1 MKNGA
6 TRSQRLIFY
15 LKYSSFLIPHS
26 SLKRHL
32 PNAVTCINLLFGCF
46 ALTAVFNGHL
56 ALGAYFVAAAAVA
69 DFFDGLLAR
78 ALRVSS
84 AIGKDLDSLADM
96 VSFGVVPGAI
106 LFQLLLQ
113 TQQVVPPQGSHFAF
127 VSLGPMQAV
136 PFVAF
141 LVTIFSALRLAKF
154 NNDTRQTT
162 SFIGLPTPA
171 CTLVVA
177 SLPLILAD
185 DRFGMTSIILNPWLL
200 VGITV
205 LLSGLL
211 VAELPLFALK
221 FKNLRWADNR
231 RRFLFVLAAAGLLLA
246 LHATA
251 VPLVV
256 LLYVL
261 MSVPKSA
268 AR

>member
-1 MKNGA
+1 M
-6 TRSQRLIFY
+6 
-15 LKYSSFLIPHS
+15 
-26 SLKRHL
+26 KRHL
-32 PNAVTCINLLFGCF
+32 PNAITCLNLLCGCL
-46 ALTAVFNGHL
+46 ALTYIFAGRL
-56 ALGAYFVAAAAVA
+56 DLGAWFVAAAAVA
-69 DFFDGLLAR
+69 DFADGLVAR

-106 LFQLLLQ
+106 LFKLLTLDANLATGVLQ
-113 TQQVVPPQGSHFAF
+113 WLPYAGFT
-127 VSLGPMQAV
+127 VS
-136 PFVAF
+136 
-141 LVTIFSALRLAKF
+141 IFSALRLAKF

-177 SLPLILAD
+177 SLPLILAHD
-185 DRFGMTSIILNPWLL
+185 QFELASIILHPGLL
-200 VGITV
+200 LGLTAV
-205 LLSGLL
+205 LSGLL

-221 FKNLRWADNR
+221 FKNLRWGDNR
-231 RRFLFVLAAAGLLLA
+231 RRFLFLMLAAVLLLWLRA
-246 LHATA
+246 AA

-261 MSVPKSA
+261 LSVPKTA

>member
-1 MKNGA
+1 M
-6 TRSQRLIFY
+6 Y
-15 LKYSSFLIPHS
+15 
-26 SLKRHL
+26 
-32 PNAVTCINLLFGCF
+32 
-46 ALTAVFNGHL
+46 
-56 ALGAYFVAAAAVA
+56 GAYFVGLAAVA
-69 DFFDGLLAR
+69 DFLDGLVAR

-106 LFQLLLQ
+106 LCKLLAQ
-113 TQQVVPPQGSHFAF
+113 SYGARFGGYA
-127 VSLGPMQAV
+127 GPELDYWYWPIFLHAG
-136 PFVAF
+136 F

-177 SLPLILAD
+177 SLPLILAH
-185 DRFGMTSIILNPWLL
+185 DRFGVTSVILNPLVLL
-200 VGITV
+200 GLTV

-221 FKNLRWADNR
+221 FKTLRWGDNR
-231 RRFLFVLAAAGLLLA
+231 RRFMFILLTAGLLLVLQA
-246 LHATA
+246 AA

-268 AR
+268 ARQG

>member
-1 MKNGA
+1 MK
-6 TRSQRLIFY
+6 
-15 LKYSSFLIPHS
+15 K
-26 SLKRHL
+26 HL
-32 PNAVTCINLLFGCF
+32 PNAVTCLNLLCGCL
-46 ALTAVFNGHL
+46 ALTNIFAGRLEV
-56 ALGAYFVAAAAVA
+56 GAWFVAAAALA
-69 DFFDGLLAR
+69 DFADGLLAR

-106 LFQLLLQ
+106 LFQLLWQ
-113 TQQVVPPQGSHFAF
+113 GQRMPAPGEVDDFIVPGLWLFLPY
-127 VSLGPMQAV
+127 LG
-136 PFVAF
+136 F
-141 LVTIFSALRLAKF
+141 LVSIFSALRLAKF

-177 SLPLILAD
+177 SLPLILAH
-185 DRFGMTSIILNPWLL
+185 DRFGLKSVILNPWLL
-200 VGITV
+200 LGLTV

-221 FKNLRWADNR
+221 FKSLRWGDNR
-231 RRFLFVLAAAGLLLA
+231 RRFIFMLLAAGLLLGLQA
-246 LHATA
+246 AA

-256 LLYVL
+256 LFYVL
-261 MSVPKSA
+261 LSVPKTA

>member
-1 MKNGA
+1 MNK
-6 TRSQRLIFY
+6 
-15 LKYSSFLIPHS
+15 
-26 SLKRHL
+26 HL
-32 PNAVTCINLLFGCF
+32 PPAVTSLNLLCGCL
-46 ALTAVFNGHL
+46 ALTHIFAGRL
-56 ALGAYFVAAAAVA
+56 EMGAWFVAAAAAA
-69 DFFDGLLAR
+69 DFADGLLAR

-106 LFQLLLQ
+106 FFQLL
-113 TQQVVPPQGSHFAF
+113 TRGVVSNGLPEWVPYLGFA
-127 VSLGPMQAV
+127 VS
-136 PFVAF
+136 
-141 LVTIFSALRLAKF
+141 IFSALRLAKF

-171 CTLVVA
+171 CTLAVA
-177 SLPLILAD
+177 SLPLILAYD
-185 DRFGMTSIILNPWLL
+185 QFGLAPVILSPWLL
-200 VGITV
+200 LGLTA

-231 RRFLFVLAAAGLLLA
+231 RRFLFLLLAAGLLLVLRA
-246 LHATA
+246 AA

-261 MSVPKSA
+261 LSVPKTA

>member
-1 MKNGA
+1 M
-6 TRSQRLIFY
+6 
-15 LKYSSFLIPHS
+15 
-26 SLKRHL
+26 KRHL
-32 PNAVTCINLLFGCF
+32 PNAITCLNLLCGCL
-46 ALTAVFNGHL
+46 ALTHIFAGQL
-56 ALGAYFVAAAAVA
+56 ETGAWFVAAAAAA
-69 DFFDGLLAR
+69 DFADGLVAR

-106 LFQLLLQ
+106 FFQLLSRGVAGGGLP
-113 TQQVVPPQGSHFAF
+113 VWVPYIG
-127 VSLGPMQAV
+127 
-136 PFVAF
+136 F
-141 LVTIFSALRLAKF
+141 LVSIFSALRLAKF

-177 SLPLILAD
+177 SLPLILAHD
-185 DRFGMTSIILNPWLL
+185 QFGLSGVVLNPLVLL
-200 VGITV
+200 GLTV

-221 FKNLRWADNR
+221 FKNLRWGDNR
-231 RRFLFVLAAAGLLLA
+231 RRFIFLLLTAGLLLA
-246 LHATA
+246 LGAAA

-261 MSVPKSA
+261 LSVPKSA
-268 AR
+268 ARSGA

>member
-1 MKNGA
+1 M
-6 TRSQRLIFY
+6 
-15 LKYSSFLIPHS
+15 
-26 SLKRHL
+26 KRHL
-32 PNAVTCINLLFGCF
+32 PNAITCLNLLCGCL
-46 ALTAVFNGHL
+46 ALTYIFSGDL
-56 ALGAYFVAAAAVA
+56 ATGAWFVAAAAAA
-69 DFFDGLLAR
+69 DFADGLVAR

-106 LFQLLLQ
+106 LFHLLGMATGPLRE
-113 TQQVVPPQGSHFAF
+113 TSIAGMPMVAGIVKAAHPP
-127 VSLGPMQAV
+127 L
-136 PFVAF
+136 VAYVGF
-141 LVTIFSALRLAKF
+141 LVSIFSALRLAKF

-177 SLPLILAD
+177 SLPLILAYD
-185 DRFGMTSIILNPWLL
+185 QFGLRDVVLNPLVLL
-200 VGITV
+200 GLTV

-221 FKNLRWADNR
+221 FKTLRWADNR
-231 RRFLFVLAAAGLLLA
+231 RRFIFLLLAAGLLLA
-246 LHATA
+246 LRAAA

-261 MSVPKSA
+261 LSVPKTA
-268 AR
+268 ARSGS

>member
-1 MKNGA
+1 M
-6 TRSQRLIFY
+6 
-15 LKYSSFLIPHS
+15 
-26 SLKRHL
+26 KRHL
-32 PNAVTCINLLFGCF
+32 PNAVTCLNLLCGCL
-46 ALTAVFNGHL
+46 ALTNIFAGRLDV
-56 ALGAYFVAAAAVA
+56 GAYFVAAAALA
-69 DFFDGLLAR
+69 DFADGLLAR

-96 VSFGVVPGAI
+96 VSFGVVPGAM
-106 LFQLLLQ
+106 LFVLLQ
-113 TQQVVPPQGSHFAF
+113 RA
-127 VSLGPMQAV
+127 LGPLEPGTDTLVGWTQYV
-136 PFVAF
+136 PYFGF

-177 SLPLILAD
+177 SLPLILTFD
-185 DRFGMTSIILNPWLL
+185 QFGLARIILHPGLL
-200 VGITV
+200 LGLTV

-221 FKNLRWADNR
+221 FKNLRWGDNR
-231 RRFLFVLAAAGLLLA
+231 RRFLFLLLA
-246 LHATA
+246 VALLLGLKAAA
-251 VPLVV
+251 VPLIV

-261 MSVPKSA
+261 LSVPKTA

>member
-1 MKNGA
+1 M
-6 TRSQRLIFY
+6 
-15 LKYSSFLIPHS
+15 
-26 SLKRHL
+26 KRHL
-32 PNAVTCINLLFGCF
+32 PNAITCLNLLCGCL
-46 ALTAVFNGHL
+46 ALTNIFAGRL
-56 ALGAYFVAAAAVA
+56 ETGAWFVAAAAAA
-69 DFFDGLLAR
+69 DFADGLVAR

-106 LFQLLLQ
+106 LFTLLGQAAQLADNGV
-113 TQQVVPPQGSHFAF
+113 TDGAASVGFWAYVPYVG
-127 VSLGPMQAV
+127 
-136 PFVAF
+136 F
-141 LVTIFSALRLAKF
+141 LVSIFSALRLAKF

-177 SLPLILAD
+177 SLPLILAYD
-185 DRFGMTSIILNPWLL
+185 QFGLREVVLNPLVLL
-200 VGITV
+200 GLAV

-231 RRFLFVLAAAGLLLA
+231 RRFLFLLLAAGLLLA
-246 LHATA
+246 LRAAA

-261 MSVPKSA
+261 LSVPKTA

>member
-1 MKNGA
+1 M
-6 TRSQRLIFY
+6 
-15 LKYSSFLIPHS
+15 
-26 SLKRHL
+26 KRHL

-46 ALTAVFNGHL
+46 ALTAIFNGQL
-56 ALGAYFVAAAAVA
+56 ALGAYFVGAAAVA

-106 LFQLLLQ
+106 LFQLLLKALAPSEAS
-113 TQQVVPPQGSHFAF
+113 VPAT
-127 VSLGPMQAV
+127 GPMQYL
-136 PFVAF
+136 PYLAF
-141 LVTIFSALRLAKF
+141 IVSVFSALRLAKF

-177 SLPLILAD
+177 SLPLILLND
-185 DRFGMTSIILNPWLL
+185 QFGIASFILNPWLL
-200 VGITV
+200 IGLAV

-231 RRFLFVLAAAGLLLA
+231 RRFLFVLLAAGLLLA

-256 LLYVL
+256 LFYVL
-261 MSVPKSA
+261 MSVPKTA

>member
-1 MKNGA
+1 M
-6 TRSQRLIFY
+6 
-15 LKYSSFLIPHS
+15 
-26 SLKRHL
+26 KRHL
-32 PNAVTCINLLFGCF
+32 PNAVTCLNLLFGCL
-46 ALTAVFNGHL
+46 ALTHIFAGRL
-56 ALGAYFVAAAAVA
+56 ETGAWFVAAAAIA
-69 DFFDGLLAR
+69 DFADGLVAR

-96 VSFGVVPGAI
+96 VSFGVVPGAM
-106 LFQLLLQ
+106 LFVLLIQATSLEPGD
-113 TQQVVPPQGSHFAF
+113 TGFVVHTNGMLTYLPY
-127 VSLGPMQAV
+127 LG
-136 PFVAF
+136 F

-177 SLPLILAD
+177 SLPLILAH
-185 DRFGMTSIILNPWLL
+185 DRFGVSELILNPLVL
-200 VGITV
+200 VGLTV

-231 RRFLFVLAAAGLLLA
+231 RRFLFALLAAGLLLA
-246 LHATA
+246 LQATA
-251 VPLVV
+251 VPLIV
-256 LLYVL
+256 LAYVL
-261 MSVPKSA
+261 FSVPKTA

>member
-1 MKNGA
+1 M
-6 TRSQRLIFY
+6 
-15 LKYSSFLIPHS
+15 
-26 SLKRHL
+26 KRHL
-32 PNAVTCINLLFGCF
+32 PNAVTCLNLLFGCL
-46 ALTAVFNGHL
+46 ALTNIFAGQL
-56 ALGAYFVAAAAVA
+56 ETGAWLVAAAAAA
-69 DFFDGLLAR
+69 DFADGLLAR

-96 VSFGVVPGAI
+96 VSFGVVPGAL
-106 LFQLLLQ
+106 LFQLLAKGAAGNVWVGGFWPGWMPYL
-113 TQQVVPPQGSHFAF
+113 GF
-127 VSLGPMQAV
+127 V
-136 PFVAF
+136 
-141 LVTIFSALRLAKF
+141 VTIFSALRLAKF

-177 SLPLILAD
+177 SLPLILAH
-185 DRFGMTSIILNPWLL
+185 DRFGLTAVILNPW
-200 VGITV
+200 V
-205 LLSGLL
+205 LLALTALLAGLL

-231 RRFLFVLAAAGLLLA
+231 RRFLFLLLAAGLLLGLRA
-246 LHATA
+246 AA

-261 MSVPKSA
+261 LSVPKTA

>member
-1 MKNGA
+1 M
-6 TRSQRLIFY
+6 
-15 LKYSSFLIPHS
+15 
-26 SLKRHL
+26 
-32 PNAVTCINLLFGCF
+32 PNAVTCLNLLCGCL
-46 ALTAVFNGHL
+46 ALTHIFAGRL
-56 ALGAYFVAAAAVA
+56 ETGAWFVAAAAVA
-69 DFFDGLLAR
+69 DFADGLLAR

-106 LFQLLLQ
+106 LFQLLGRMSD
-113 TQQVVPPQGSHFAF
+113 PE
-127 VSLGPMQAV
+127 AV
-136 PFVAF
+136 TTNAF
-141 LVTIFSALRLAKF
+141 LLGALVMLPYLGFLVSIFSALRLAKF

-177 SLPLILAD
+177 SLPLILAH
-185 DRFGMTSIILNPWLL
+185 DRFGLRDVVLNPIVL
-200 VGITV
+200 VGLAV

-221 FKNLRWADNR
+221 FKSLRWSDNR
-231 RRFLFVLAAAGLLLA
+231 RRFIFLLLAAGLVLGLQA
-246 LHATA
+246 AA

-261 MSVPKSA
+261 LSVPKSA

>member
-1 MKNGA
+1 M
-6 TRSQRLIFY
+6 
-15 LKYSSFLIPHS
+15 
-26 SLKRHL
+26 KRHL
-32 PNAVTCINLLFGCF
+32 PNAVTCLNLLCGCL
-46 ALTAVFNGHL
+46 ALTNIFAGRLDV
-56 ALGAYFVAAAAVA
+56 GAYFVAAAAVA
-69 DFFDGLLAR
+69 DFADGLLAR

-106 LFQLLLQ
+106 LLVLLQ
-113 TQQVVPPQGSHFAF
+113 RAL
-127 VSLGPMQAV
+127 VSLEPDVNTLVGWVQYV
-136 PFVAF
+136 PYFGF

-177 SLPLILAD
+177 SLPLILGHD
-185 DRFGMTSIILNPWLL
+185 QFGLNSVILNPWLL
-200 VGITV
+200 LGLTV

-221 FKNLRWADNR
+221 FKNLTWGDNR
-231 RRFLFVLAAAGLLLA
+231 RRFLFVLLAVALLFGLKAA
-246 LHATA
+246 A
-251 VPLVV
+251 VPLIV

-261 MSVPKSA
+261 LSVPKTA

>member
-1 MKNGA
+1 M
-6 TRSQRLIFY
+6 
-15 LKYSSFLIPHS
+15 
-26 SLKRHL
+26 KRHL
-32 PNAVTCINLLFGCF
+32 PNAITCLNLLCGCL
-46 ALTAVFNGHL
+46 ALTNIFAGDLVT
-56 ALGAYFVAAAAVA
+56 GAWFVAAAAAA
-69 DFFDGLLAR
+69 DFADGLVAR

-106 LFQLLLQ
+106 LYTLLS
-113 TQQVVPPQGSHFAF
+113 QVAQKQFTDYAPPTGFWEWLPY
-127 VSLGPMQAV
+127 LG
-136 PFVAF
+136 F

-177 SLPLILAD
+177 SLPLILAYD
-185 DRFGMTSIILNPWLL
+185 QFGLRDVVLNPLVLL
-200 VGITV
+200 GLTV

-231 RRFLFVLAAAGLLLA
+231 RRFLFLLLTAGLLLA
-246 LHATA
+246 LRAAA

-261 MSVPKSA
+261 LSVPKTA
-268 AR
+268 ARSGS

>member
-1 MKNGA
+1 MK
-6 TRSQRLIFY
+6 RY
-15 LKYSSFLIPHS
+15 
-26 SLKRHL
+26 L
-32 PNAVTCINLLFGCF
+32 PNAVTCLNLLCGCL
-46 ALTAVFNGHL
+46 ALTHIFAGRL
-56 ALGAYFVAAAAVA
+56 EIGAYFVAAAAAA
-69 DFFDGLLAR
+69 DFADGLLAR

-96 VSFGVVPGAI
+96 VSFGMVPGAV
-106 LFQLLLQ
+106 FFELLM
-113 TQQVVPPQGSHFAF
+113 QGVGPDALPEWLPYLGFI
-127 VSLGPMQAV
+127 VS
-136 PFVAF
+136 
-141 LVTIFSALRLAKF
+141 IFSALRLAKF

-177 SLPLILAD
+177 SLPLILAHD
-185 DRFGMTSIILNPWLL
+185 QFGLAPVILHPGLL
-200 VGITV
+200 LGLIV

-221 FKNLRWADNR
+221 FKTLRWADNR
-231 RRFLFVLAAAGLLLA
+231 RRFLFLLLTAGLLLA
-246 LHATA
+246 LKAAA

-261 MSVPKSA
+261 LSVPKTA

>member
-1 MKNGA
+1 M
-6 TRSQRLIFY
+6 
-15 LKYSSFLIPHS
+15 
-26 SLKRHL
+26 KRHL
-32 PNAVTCINLLFGCF
+32 PNAVTCLNLLCGCL
-46 ALTAVFNGHL
+46 ALTQIFAGHL
-56 ALGAYFVAAAAVA
+56 ETGAWFVAAAAVA
-69 DFFDGLLAR
+69 DFADGLLAR

-96 VSFGVVPGAI
+96 VSFGVVPGAMLFI
-106 LFQLLLQ
+106 LLSQCLPLPYPLKGSETELAPFGISEAWGP
-113 TQQVVPPQGSHFAF
+113 VVPFIG
-127 VSLGPMQAV
+127 
-136 PFVAF
+136 F

-177 SLPLILAD
+177 SLPLILAH
-185 DRFGMTSIILNPWLL
+185 DRFGVKSLIMNPLVL
-200 VGITV
+200 VGLAV

-231 RRFLFVLAAAGLLLA
+231 RRFLFVLLAAGLLLA
-246 LHATA
+246 LQATA
-251 VPLVV
+251 VPLIV
-256 LLYVL
+256 LAYVL
-261 MSVPKSA
+261 FSLPKTA

>member
-1 MKNGA
+1 MPE
-6 TRSQRLIFY
+6 LPHF
-15 LKYSSFLIPHS
+15 SFLIPHS
-26 SLKRHL
+26 SLKKHL
-32 PNAVTCINLLFGCF
+32 PNAVTCLNLLFGCL
-46 ALTAVFNGHL
+46 ALTNIFAGRL
-56 ALGAYFVAAAAVA
+56 EAGAWLVAAAAAA
-69 DFFDGLLAR
+69 DFADGLLAR

-96 VSFGVVPGAI
+96 VSFGVVPGAM
-106 LFQLLLQ
+106 LFELLRRAPGLSAAGI
-113 TQQVVPPQGSHFAF
+113 PA
-127 VSLGPMQAV
+127 LAAYL
-136 PFVAF
+136 PFVGF
-141 LVTIFSALRLAKF
+141 GVSIFSALRLAKF

-177 SLPLILAD
+177 SLPLILAH
-185 DRFGMTSIILNPWLL
+185 DRFGLAPLVLHPAALL
-200 VGITV
+200 ALTA

-231 RRFLFVLAAAGLLLA
+231 RRFLFMLLAAGLLLA
-246 LHATA
+246 LRAAA

-261 MSVPKSA
+261 LSVPKAA

>member
-1 MKNGA
+1 M
-6 TRSQRLIFY
+6 
-15 LKYSSFLIPHS
+15 
-26 SLKRHL
+26 
-32 PNAVTCINLLFGCF
+32 
-46 ALTAVFNGHL
+46 
-56 ALGAYFVAAAAVA
+56 AAAAAA
-69 DFFDGLLAR
+69 DFADGLLAR

-106 LFQLLLQ
+106 LFQLLGKMGDPEGL
-113 TQQVVPPQGSHFAF
+113 TANKFLLYCLV
-127 VSLGPMQAV
+127 LL
-136 PFVAF
+136 PFFGF

-177 SLPLILAD
+177 SLPLILAH
-185 DRFGMTSIILNPWLL
+185 DRFGLAPVILNPLVL
-200 VGITV
+200 VGVTA

-231 RRFLFVLAAAGLLLA
+231 RRFSFLLLAAGLLLVLRA
-246 LHATA
+246 AA

-261 MSVPKSA
+261 LSVPKTA